1 MCCRTRFFS
10 KFVMMKVTI
19 KTAGKKGTNAV
30 RKLREQKLRAGL
42 PFMINTKELAT
53 NQCYLEYPDGAIRLV
68 TVRHTARDIEVDR
81 ELSNY
86 EAIQLRKQFD
96 FALVR

>member
-1 MCCRTRFFS
+1 
-10 KFVMMKVTI
+10 MKATI
-19 KTAGKKGTNAV
+19 KTAGGKGTDAV

-42 PFMINTKELAT
+42 PFMINANELAT
-53 NQCYLEYPDGAIRLV
+53 NQCYLEYPDGAIKLV
-68 TVRHTARDIEVDR
+68 TVRHMASGIEVDR
-81 ELSNY
+81 ELSNS